1 MQVEISTQAWKD
13 IDADW
18 LVVGVC
24 EPPDLTGPLAEL
36 DAALSGR
43 IARLRELEDLSGKHA
58 ETRELR
64 GVEGLAAKRV
74 LLVGLGKSKDL
85 NLPRIEKALLTA
97 ARKISDKKVS
107 RAAVV
112 VPVSDAGFFTAAEAA
127 RTTVAAFH
135 VGC

>member
-18 LVVGVC
+18 LAGGVC

-64 GVEGLAAKRV
+64 GVEGIAAKRV

-85 NLPRIEKALLTA
+85 TLPRVEKALLTA
-97 ARKISDKKVS
+97 ARQISDKKVS
-107 RAAVV
+107 RVSAV
-112 VPVSDAGFFTAAEAA
+112 VPVSTAGFFTAARGA
-127 RTTVAAFH
+127 RPTPGAVFL
-135 VGC
+135 GS

>member
-24 EPPDLTGPLAEL
+24 EPPEIAGPLAAL
-36 DAALSGR
+36 DSALGGR

-64 GVEGLAAKRV
+64 GVEGIAAQRV

-85 NLPRIEKALLTA
+85 NLPRVEKGLLTA
-97 ARKISDKKVS
+97 ARQISDKKVS
-107 RAAVV
+107 RLAAV
-112 VPVSDAGFFTAAEAA
+112 VPVSDAGFFTAAE
-127 RTTVAAFH
+127 
-135 VGC
+135 